1 MRILNEVAA
10 LCVAILLCSGCDAPV
25 PLGTSQIH
33 SVAVAD
39 TGEVAVVAARP
50 AGAPYIWKRE
60 KFEENDPGYWSPA
73 GHSAGKLLYQGS
85 KLLQIR
91 ERDIYR
97 LRDGLRV
104 TEFADIADAAAKP
117 SELIIARPWGKTGA
131 HVFFRLRD
139 GQARHLLTSWHFVPG
154 TLAVYDFGSGP
165 ELYWAEVDSR
175 QSFVKRVLFSRP
187 WEVEVFRQQ
196 QAQILGHPIVVQRRG
211 GQNIAAWLQQT
222 PYGARAFTRK
232 LGAKGRWEEELDE
245 NGELGAGAISYTG
258 RWEVGWNRLKRQ
270 VTCAEVE
277 LKSRKRLQVE
287 SAVYE
292 DELKPLTPQ

>member
-1 MRILNEVAA
+1 VAGKIDVYSVREREQLTRFGDVADVAA
-10 LCVAILLCSGCDAPV
+10 TA
-25 PLGTSQIH
+25 T
-33 SVAVAD
+33 
-39 TGEVAVVAARP
+39 
-50 AGAPYIWKRE
+50 
-60 KFEENDPGYWSPA
+60 
-73 GHSAGKLLYQGS
+73 
-85 KLLQIR
+85 
-91 ERDIYR
+91 
-97 LRDGLRV
+97 
-104 TEFADIADAAAKP
+104 
-117 SELIIARPWGKTGA
+117 ELIIARPWGDGGQ
-131 HVFFRLRD
+131 HVLFWIREGRA
-139 GQARHLLTSWHFVPG
+139 QNLLVSWQYVPG
-154 TLAVYDFGSGP
+154 SLAVYDFAQGP